1 MLFAPGLELTRV
13 PAVNVGMLIRRP
25 PGDVYRAFADP
36 AIEAWF
42 CERNEGDPTTVELR
56 FFPRGGSTFV
66 RVTETGFSGDGDE
79 IVARVA
85 ESTAGFT
92 KVLCAVKALLEH
104 GVVLTVVPDHGQA
117 RGPQAATGRVSGG
130 LSMSDVWPAA
140 TARRPRTST

>member
-36 AIEAWF
+36 AIETWL

-56 FFPRGGSTFV
+56 LFPRSGSTFV
-66 RVTETGFSGDGDE
+66 QVTETGFSGDGDE

-85 ESTAGFT
+85 ESTGAFT
-92 KVLCAVKALLEH
+92 KVLCAVKVLLER
-104 GVVLTVVPDHGQA
+104 GVLLAVVPDHQPA
-117 RGPQAATGRVSGG
+117 G
-130 LSMSDVWPAA
+130 LAP
-140 TARRPRTST
+140 